1 MTQFIIKNN
10 NRLLEKNR
18 LEERKKLEQQN
29 RLAKRKKIYQ
39 LNRLVER
46 QKLEEKNR
54 LVERQKLEEKNRLAE
69 RQKLEEKNRLAQRK
83 IQNNILNDQPK
94 IICTLREWQK
104 KSKDILNLIVQAS
117 DKSGN
122 DSWKIFPIGM
132 SYRYN
137 DVYRKGKSIQVGK
150 HNNLVFSAISTSTD
164 QNRRSIIT
172 RNLILE
178 KLKKNNI
185 LNIYLEPTIF
195 FDNLVSHKFTISPE
209 GNGIDCHRHY
219 EALIAGCI
227 PIIEDNPLTI
237 EKYKSYPVLFTH
249 DYSEITLK
257 YLKIKYKEM
266 INKKYDFSKLFLS
279 FYDKET
285 QKIIKDNGN
294 HWMKR
299 LCNVEWYR

>member
-1 MTQFIIKNN
+1 MTQFIIKNNN

-18 LEERKKLEQQN
+18 LEKKKKIEQQN
-29 RLAKRKKIYQ
+29 RLAKRK
-39 LNRLVER
+39 RLIER
-46 QKLEEKNR
+46 KLEEKR
-54 LVERQKLEEKNRLAE
+54 LAERKLEEKRLEEIKKLAE
-69 RQKLEEKNRLAQRK
+69 RKKLEERK
-83 IQNNILNDQPK
+83 IEEKRLINQPK
-94 IICTLREWQK
+94 IIFTLKEWQK
-104 KSKDILNLIVQAS
+104 KSKDISNLIVQAS
-117 DKSGN
+117 DKSGS

-137 DVYRKGKSIQVGK
+137 DEYKKGESIQIGK
-150 HNNLVFSAISTSTD
+150 HNNLVFSAISGSTD
-164 QNRRSIIT
+164 QRRRLSSVN

-249 DYSEITLK
+249 DYSEITRE
-257 YLKIKYKEM
+257 YLEIKYKQM

-279 FYDKET
+279 FYDIET

-299 LCNVEWYR
+299 LCNVEWYREVTK